1 MSDRLML
8 FEFNAQPRLASYGPT
23 VVMRVP
29 LILKRLLDIS
39 VAASALLLLSPVLAA
54 VALAVRVFLGHPVL
68 FRQTRPGCLEK
79 PFTIYKFRTMR
90 DAVDT
95 QGHPLPD
102 GERLHPVG
110 NFLRRTSLDEL
121 PEFWNVLRGD
131 MSLVGP
137 RPLLMKYLPFYTG
150 EERVRF
156 TIRPGISGWAQVNGR
171 NEAGW
176 DDRLR
181 KDIWYVRNRSFLLD
195 IKILW
200 MTVAKVLRREQ
211 VIVDARS
218 IMLNLDEERA
228 GLKVDGV

>member
-1 MSDRLML
+1 MTDRSLL
-8 FEFNAQPRLASYGPT
+8 FESNAQFDAPT

-29 LILKRLLDIS
+29 LTPKRLIDIAG
-39 VAASALLLLSPVLAA
+39 AASALLLLSPLLAA
-54 VALAVRVFLGHPVL
+54 VAFAVHLFLGRPVL
-68 FRQTRPGCLEK
+68 FRQTRPGYLEK
-79 PFTIYKFRTMR
+79 PFSIYKFRTMR
-90 DAVDT
+90 QAVDP

-102 GERLHPVG
+102 GERLHPLG

-121 PEFWNVLRGD
+121 PEFWNVLRGN
-131 MSLVGP
+131 MSMVGP

-156 TIRPGISGWAQVNGR
+156 TVRPGITGWAQVNGR

-176 DDRLR
+176 EDRFR
-181 KDIWYVRNRSFLLD
+181 MDIWYVRNQSVLLD

-200 MTVAKVLRREQ
+200 MTVAKVVRRQQ

-218 IMLNLDEERA
+218 VMLNLDEERA